1 MKTALTISRIIVG
14 LLFIFSGLVKAND
27 PMSLSYKMQ
36 EFFEVWGWKG
46 LDQYTLGFSILM
58 IAFEIIAGV
67 AVLIGW
73 QMKLFSW
80 LLLAMILFFT
90 FLTGYA
96 YYSSKFKNC
105 GCFGDCLPITPQV
118 SFIKDIV
125 LTLLIGFIF
134 FNRKKIQPVFNN
146 AFSAGIIILSALFSF
161 GIQWYIL
168 KHLPFADCLPY
179 KVDSNIQEKMKP
191 PPNSIPDSTVIT
203 LVYTKDGKDYEF
215 SATKL
220 PADLNTYTYKSRYD
234 KLIRKGNA
242 IPPIQ
247 SFSLTNINGTD
258 TTNAILERPGYTLL
272 LFAQSIDARPANW
285 KWNDQSF
292 TEIKQLSVQ
301 KEYPFF
307 LVTSDPKSAVEGFA
321 NAKWDT
327 NAVLACDNVPIKTAA
342 RVNPTLYVLN
352 RGTIIGKWGYN
363 DFDEALQFI
372 KKIK

>member
-1 MKTALTISRIIVG
+1 MKTALNLSRIVVG

-73 QMKLFSW
+73 QMQLFSW

-134 FNRKKIQPVFNN
+134 LNRKKIQSVFSSGI
-146 AFSAGIIILSALFSF
+146 SAGIVFISALFSF

-179 KVDSNIQEKMKP
+179 KVDNNIQEKMKP
-191 PPNSIPDSTVIT
+191 PPNAIPDSTVIT
-203 LVYTKDGKDYEF
+203 LVYTKEGKDFEF

-234 KLIRKGNA
+234 KLVRKGNA

-247 SFSLTNINGTD
+247 SFSLTNMNGTD
-258 TTNAILERPGYTLL
+258 TTNAVLERPGYTLL
-272 LFAQSIDARPANW
+272 LFAQSIDALPANW
-285 KWNDQSF
+285 KWNNKNF
-292 TEIKQLSVQ
+292 AEIKTLSGQ
-301 KEYPFF
+301 KDYPLF
-307 LVTSDPKSAVEGFA
+307 LITSDPKSASDGFT

-327 NAVLACDNVPIKTAA
+327 NFILTCDNVPIKTAA

-352 RGTIIGKWGYN
+352 KGTILGKWGYH

-372 KKIK
+372 KKLK

>member
-1 MKTALTISRIIVG
+1 MKTALTLSRIIVG

-27 PMSLSYKMQ
+27 PLSLSYKMQ

-73 QMKLFSW
+73 RMKLFSW

-105 GCFGDCLPITPQV
+105 GCFGDCLPITPRV
-118 SFIKDIV
+118 SFIKDII
-125 LTLLIGFIF
+125 LTILIGFIF
-134 FNRKKIQPVFNN
+134 LNRKKITALFNN
-146 AFSAGIIILSALFSF
+146 RISAGIILISALFSF

-179 KVDSNIQEKMKP
+179 KINNNIQEKMKP
-191 PPNSIPDSTVIT
+191 PVNAIPDSTVIT

-247 SFSLTNINGTD
+247 SFALTNINGTD
-258 TTNAILERPGYTLL
+258 TTNAVLERPGYTLL
-272 LFAQSIDARPANW
+272 LFAQSIDALPAKW
-285 KWNDQSF
+285 KWNSKSF
-292 TEIKQLSVQ
+292 DEIRTLSGQ
-301 KEYPFF
+301 KGYPLF
-307 LVTSDPKSAVEGFA
+307 LITSNPKSAIDGFA

-327 NAVLACDNVPIKTAA
+327 NSILACDNVPIKTAA

-352 RGTIIGKWGYN
+352 KGTILGKWSYS
-363 DFDEALQFI
+363 DFDEALKFI
-372 KKIK
+372 KELK